1 MEPTKSQAVKALKD
15 QQTQAS
21 TKMTQTTP
29 EGGYMD
35 MTLLRQQSE
44 KQTTKLP
51 SSGMRSEFVQQK
63 KSSSPRQLRT
73 SESALPNKPDIREFV
88 CLKKSPASIRRNS
101 SQDYID
107 MTPLAAPKEE
117 SRLYVNFVPHS
128 RGHSSN
134 SDLTSGRD
142 QSPAYVNFVP
152 GEDFEKRGKQ
162 VDAHTIQKRVNGS
175 VDSSSYEEMH
185 SYVNFSPGK
194 IQDKKPA
201 SNEFRKRSLESV
213 FSERSPEYLNV
224 DFSGVSKSRSA
235 VDMPEYVNFVP
246 GRSFESNRTDKSVT
260 NGETGKSEEHELNY
274 ANFSPGKTVVENE
287 RWRKSPRG
295 GRRESEPARLH
306 PPKCIANTTLDSTKE
321 DEETTKLNYVMLD
334 LSKSDT
340 TPGSPSRQRPRPP
353 NIDLSS
359 CHRAAPGP
367 RSAPIK
373 SAYVEVDFTKS
384 HGIRQARQETREPA
398 NTSV

>member
-1 MEPTKSQAVKALKD
+1 MDMEALKD
-15 QQTQAS
+15 PQTQAS
-21 TKMTQTTP
+21 TKTTQTTA

-35 MTLLRQQSE
+35 MTSLRQQAD

-51 SSGMRSEFVQQK
+51 SSSMRSEFVQQK

-88 CLKKSPASIRRNS
+88 CLKKSPGSVGRNS

-107 MTPLAAPKEE
+107 MRPLAVPNEE
-117 SRLYVNFVPHS
+117 SRLYVNFVPYA
-128 RGHSSN
+128 RGHSDF
-134 SDLTSGRD
+134 DLTSGRD
-142 QSPAYVNFVP
+142 QSPTYVNFVP
-152 GEDFEKRGKQ
+152 GEHFEKRGKQ
-162 VDAHTIQKRVNGS
+162 VEAHTTQKRLNGT

-194 IQDKKPA
+194 IQDPKPA
-201 SNEFRKRSLESV
+201 SNDFRKRSLESV
-213 FSERSPEYLNV
+213 LSERPPEYMNV
-224 DFSGVSKSRSA
+224 DFSGITKSKSA

-246 GRSFESNRTDKSVT
+246 GRSFENNRMDKSVT
-260 NGETGKSEEHELNY
+260 NGETEKSEEDELNY

-295 GRRESEPARLH
+295 GRRESEPARLQ
-306 PPKCIANTTLDSTKE
+306 PLKCIANTTLDSTKE

-334 LSKSDT
+334 LSKNET
-340 TPGSPSRQRPRPP
+340 TPESPSRRRPRPP

-367 RSAPIK
+367 RSAPVK
-373 SAYVEVDFTKS
+373 SAYAEVDFTKS
-384 HGIRQARQETREPA
+384 HGIRQARQEAREPA